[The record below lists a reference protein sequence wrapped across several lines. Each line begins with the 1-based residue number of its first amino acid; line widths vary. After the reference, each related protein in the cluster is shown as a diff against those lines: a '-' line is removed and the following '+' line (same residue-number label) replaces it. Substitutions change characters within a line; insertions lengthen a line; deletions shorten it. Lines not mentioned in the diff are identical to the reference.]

1 MAIVSARGTASGG
14 GSDEET
20 TARRRTWAGIAFV
33 VAAVVAASGALVV
46 GLGGD
51 LLGAGRGLSLAGVFG
66 IAGYVRLRRK
76 GESTPLLDVL
86 TLALAV
92 QFVVL
97 LVAAG

>member
-1 MAIVSARGTASGG
+1 VASVSDSGRASGG
-14 GSDEET
+14 AGD
-20 TARRRTWAGIAFV
+20 AKKAKRRRWAGIAFV
-33 VAAVVAASGALVV
+33 VATVVAAAGALAV

-66 IAGYVRLRRK
+66 IAAYVRLRRD
-76 GESTPLLDVL
+76 GESTPLLDIL

-92 QFVVL
+92 QFVIL

>member
-1 MAIVSARGTASGG
+1 MSDADSSF
-14 GSDEET
+14 GSSD
-20 TARRRTWAGIAFV
+20 AKKAKRRTWAGVAFV
-33 VAAVVAASGALVV
+33 VAAVVATAGALAV

-66 IAGYVRLRRK
+66 IAAYVRLRRG
-76 GESTPLLDVL
+76 GESTPLLDIL

-92 QFVVL
+92 QFVIL

>member
-1 MAIVSARGTASGG
+1 MGPVTADGRTPDGADDARKAK
-14 GSDEET
+14 
-20 TARRRTWAGIAFV
+20 RRTWAGIAFV
-33 VAAVVAASGALVV
+33 VATVIATAGAVVV

-66 IAGYVRLRRK
+66 IAAYVRLRR
-76 GESTPLLDVL
+76 GGDSTPLLDIV

-97 LVAAG
+97 LFAAG

>member
-1 MAIVSARGTASGG
+1 VASVSGNGRAPGG
-14 GSDEET
+14 DDG
-20 TARRRTWAGIAFV
+20 AKQAKRRRWAGIAFV
-33 VAAVVAASGALVV
+33 VATVVATAGALVV

-66 IAGYVRLRRK
+66 IAAYVRLRRG
-76 GESTPLLDVL
+76 GESTPLLDIV

-97 LVAAG
+97 LVVAG